1 METNRKPFS
10 GKRRYSIRTELTF
23 VFFLLIAGAIMIIFL
38 ANTFFLERYYLKDK
52 QKALDKAYVKLNQ
65 AAADNSIR
73 TSKFGVELV
82 QIASKDNIGVIVMD
96 DDSKTIKY
104 YASDAETMVKRMW
117 DNMFEKTDSLPSG
130 YSEGEADQSE
140 HNGNSSDDPGD
151 YYIVKRLQDS
161 YNQRV
166 QIVLD
171 RKTSTQY
178 MEMWGMLGDGSF
190 YLLRTAV
197 ESIRKNSGTAN
208 HFIILVGICVIL
220 LGALVAALL
229 GTRIT
234 RPILQLTRISQR
246 MKLLDFSARYEGDD
260 RTEIAELGENFNEL
274 SSTLE
279 KTISELKTA
288 NNELRSDIEKKEK
301 IEQMQREFIA
311 NVTHELKTPIA
322 LIQGYAEG
330 LQDGIAQDADSRDF
344 YTGVILDEAGKMNKM
359 VQKLLT
365 LTHLEFGSEKA
376 EMTRFDAAQLILSEL
391 SSAVL
396 LANENDIHVRITQAK
411 TGSQDVHTDETGRIY
426 LDQELSPV
434 YVWSD
439 EFMTEEV
446 FQNYFSNAVH
456 HAKSVEKQG
465 SGQKDKVID
474 IRFEQKENCVRISVF
489 NTGDP
494 IPEDSVGR
502 IWEKFYKVDKART
515 RAYGGSG
522 VGLSIVKA
530 IMELLH
536 QDYGVI
542 NYDNGVEFW
551 FELEAAAKSRQTAEE
566 T

>member
-1 METNRKPFS
+1 
-10 GKRRYSIRTELTF
+10 
-23 VFFLLIAGAIMIIFL
+23 
-38 ANTFFLERYYLKDK
+38 
-52 QKALDKAYVKLNQ
+52 
-65 AAADNSIR
+65 
-73 TSKFGVELV
+73 
-82 QIASKDNIGVIVMD
+82 
-96 DDSKTIKY
+96 
-104 YASDAETMVKRMW
+104 
-117 DNMFEKTDSLPSG
+117 
-130 YSEGEADQSE
+130 
-140 HNGNSSDDPGD
+140 
-151 YYIVKRLQDS
+151 
-161 YNQRV
+161 
-166 QIVLD
+166 
-171 RKTSTQY
+171 
-178 MEMWGMLGDGSF
+178 
-190 YLLRTAV
+190 
-197 ESIRKNSGTAN
+197 
-208 HFIILVGICVIL
+208 
-220 LGALVAALL
+220 
-229 GTRIT
+229 
-234 RPILQLTRISQR
+234 
-246 MKLLDFSARYEGDD
+246 
-260 RTEIAELGENFNEL
+260 
-274 SSTLE
+274 
-279 KTISELKTA
+279 
-288 NNELRSDIEKKEK
+288 
-301 IEQMQREFIA
+301 MQREFIA

-396 LANENDIHVRITQAK
+396 LANE
-411 TGSQDVHTDETGRIY
+411 VHTDETGRIY

-515 RAYGGSG
+515 RAYGGS
-522 VGLSIVKA
+522 
-530 IMELLH
+530 
-536 QDYGVI
+536 
-542 NYDNGVEFW
+542 
-551 FELEAAAKSRQTAEE
+551 AAPA
-566 T
+566 